1 MLISLIIPCYNEEG
15 SLPILYEALCDVR
28 KSDTADRNYEFIFVN
43 DGSRDKTA
51 DIIRDLAANDKG
63 VKYIFFSRN
72 FGKEAAMYAG
82 MEKAKGDY
90 IAILDADMQDPPSLI
105 PEMIKALDSG
115 EYDIVA
121 ARRVTRKGEPKI
133 RSWFAR
139 RFYKLINRMCD
150 VEIADGARDFRL
162 MKRGVVDSILSMKER
177 QRFSKGIFAWV
188 GFRTKW
194 VEHENVERVAGETKW
209 SFWKLFR
216 YAIDGI
222 VAFTTAPLRIAT
234 YMGFFFAFAGFAYML
249 YYFIKAIIGRFWTDV
264 NIMGYPSL
272 LCFILFI
279 GGLILMALGLIGEY
293 IGRIY
298 IESKA
303 RPIYITSEERT
314 DPDGFGPD
322 RRIHR
327 TYLHRVQGKA
337 DIYHFRGIK
346 RLKQK
351 AVRTAFFILQ
361 NTCRRNCPHSLRRR
375 TVPE

>member
-1 MLISLIIPCYNEEG
+1 MLISLIVPCYNEEE

-28 KSDTADRNYEFIFVN
+28 KAETSSDRCFEFIFVN

-51 DIIRDLAANDKG
+51 EKIKELAANDKS
-63 VKYIFFSRN
+63 VKYVFFSRN

-82 MEKAKGDY
+82 MQKARGDY
-90 IAILDADMQDPPSLI
+90 VAILDADMQDPPSLL
-105 PEMIKALDSG
+105 PEMIKVLDSG
-115 EYDIVA
+115 EYDVVA

-133 RSWFAR
+133 RSFFAR
-139 RFYKLINRMCD
+139 CFYKLINRMCD

-162 MKRGVVDSILSMKER
+162 MKREVVDAILSLSER

-222 VAFTTAPLRIAT
+222 VAFTTAPLRLST
-234 YMGFFFAFAGFAYML
+234 YAGFFFAFAGFVYL
-249 YYFIKAIIGRFWTDV
+249 IYYFIRAIILRIYNEV
-264 NIMGYPSL
+264 PGYPSL

-279 GGLILMALGLIGEY
+279 GGLILMCLGILGEY
-293 IGRIY
+293 IGRTY

-303 RPIYITSEERT
+303 RPIYIPSEESK
-314 DPDGFGPD
+314 D
-322 RRIHR
+322 
-327 TYLHRVQGKA
+327 
-337 DIYHFRGIK
+337 
-346 RLKQK
+346 
-351 AVRTAFFILQ
+351 
-361 NTCRRNCPHSLRRR
+361 
-375 TVPE
+375 

>member
-1 MLISLIIPCYNEEG
+1 MLISLIVPCYNEEA

-28 KSDTADRNYEFIFVN
+28 MNDDSDRNYEFIFVN

-51 DIIRDLAANDKG
+51 DILRGLEASDKS

-82 MEKAKGDY
+82 MQKAKGDY
-90 IAILDADMQDPPSLI
+90 VAILDADMQDPPSLI
-105 PEMIKALDSG
+105 PEMIKDLDSG
-115 EYDIVA
+115 KFDIVA

-133 RSWFAR
+133 RSFFAR
-139 RFYKLINRMCD
+139 CFYKLINRMCD

-162 MKRGVVDSILSMKER
+162 MRREVVDAILSLTER

-209 SFWKLFR
+209 SFWKLFK

-222 VAFTTAPLRIAT
+222 VSFTTAPLRLAT
-234 YMGFFFAFAGFAYML
+234 YMGIFFAFAGFVYLL
-249 YYFIKAIIGRFWTDV
+249 YYFIKAIIGRIWDQV
-264 NIMGYPSL
+264 AGYPSL

-279 GGLILMALGLIGEY
+279 GGLVLMALGIIGEY

-298 IESKA
+298 IETKG
-303 RPIYITSEERT
+303 RPIYIPSEESK
-314 DPDGFGPD
+314 D
-322 RRIHR
+322 
-327 TYLHRVQGKA
+327 
-337 DIYHFRGIK
+337 
-346 RLKQK
+346 
-351 AVRTAFFILQ
+351 
-361 NTCRRNCPHSLRRR
+361 
-375 TVPE
+375 